1 MKSIMTVL
9 MIVMLVSV
17 ANARIEEHQFDS
29 AEQEQRYHFL
39 IDELRCLVCQNQN
52 LADSNAEL
60 AQDLRE
66 QVYLMIKN
74 GDSNETIINFM
85 VSRYGDFVL
94 YRPPLKPKTYMLW
107 IGPFIIFLIAI
118 IVVMQFIR
126 KRQQSKPA
134 DISQSD
140 RDKIKKMLDDDEEN
154 KK

>member
-1 MKSIMTVL
+1 MRSVFTVL
-9 MIVMLVSV
+9 MIMMLISV
-17 ANARIEEHQFDS
+17 ANARIEEHQFDN

-74 GDSNETIINFM
+74 GDSNENIINFM

-94 YRPPLKPKTYMLW
+94 YRPPLKPTTYMLW
-107 IGPFIIFLIAI
+107 VGPFIILLIAL
-118 IVVMQFIR
+118 IVVVQFIR

-134 DISQSD
+134 DINQSD
-140 RDKIKKMLDDDEEN
+140 RDKIKKMLDDDEDD

>member
-1 MKSIMTVL
+1 MRNIITVL

-29 AEQEQRYHFL
+29 AEQERRYHFL

-74 GDSNETIINFM
+74 DDSNETIINFM

-94 YRPPLKPKTYMLW
+94 YRPPLKPTTYMLW
-107 IGPFIIFLIAI
+107 IGPFIIFLVALI
-118 IVVMQFIR
+118 IVVQFIR
-126 KRQQSKPA
+126 RRQQSQPA